1 MAKQRYSFLK
11 ILTGSD
17 LSRRRVPLMSLQ
29 SPNDGPVVWITACGH
44 GDEIGGMAIIHE
56 VFKILK
62 NTLRCGTVLAFPL
75 MNPLGFEV
83 SARFITLSNEDLNR
97 SFPGDPKGS
106 LGKRLADTIYQT
118 IVRSNPDL
126 VLDLHNDWIKSI
138 PYVLLEPNPT
148 GMQTPT
154 FERARIYARKSG
166 LIAVTDKDVLKGSL
180 TYNLMQAGIP
190 ALTFELGEPRIIN
203 EKNLLYGIGAISNIL
218 SELEMI
224 DPLDVPFACPLPAVP
239 FLNQQYIYSDK
250 PYCSSSGI
258 IRFLKP
264 IGREVKQTQT
274 FAKIVNAFGKH
285 LETLRAP
292 QRGIILGY
300 TDSAVVFPGTAVISM
315 ALPMS

>member
-1 MAKQRYSFLK
+1 MARQRYSFLK

-29 SPNDGPVVWITACGH
+29 APLDGPVVWITACGH
-44 GDEIGGMAIIHE
+44 GDEIGGMAVIHE

-62 NTLRCGTVLAFPL
+62 NTLKRGTVFAFPL

-106 LGKRLADTIYQT
+106 LGKRLAETIYQT

-148 GMQTPT
+148 AELNPT
-154 FERARIYARKSG
+154 FQRALLYARKSG

-224 DPLDVPFACPLPAVP
+224 DPSDAPFVCPLPAVP
-239 FLNQQYIYSDK
+239 FLNRQYIYSDK

-264 IGREVKQTQT
+264 IGREVKSNQT

-285 LETLRAP
+285 LETLKAP